1 MIFWGLE
8 AYSLGTDN
16 MPFQYSMILLASVT
30 SNMSLPAALAWPMD
44 YLKGSTAFAVAP
56 AIVVGVGNIGG
67 IVGPQIFG
75 LSYSF
80 TGSYS
85 WAAMGM
91 SIICFLGVIFSTL
104 VWIKVKRDAIE
115 GEEELLNA
123 KKIERTDV
131 VVSTSTQP
139 AYY

>member
-16 MPFQYSMILLASVT
+16 MPLQYSMILLASVT
-30 SNMSLPAALAWPMD
+30 SNMSLPVALAWPMD

-67 IVGPQIFG
+67 IVGPQVFG

-80 TGSYS
+80 TEGYS

-91 SIICFLGVIFSTL
+91 SITCFLGVILSTSL
-104 VWIKVKRDAIE
+104 WVKVRRDAIE
-115 GEEELLNA
+115 GEEELLNT
-123 KKIERTDV
+123 KKFERN
-131 VVSTSTQP
+131 
-139 AYY
+139 